1 MSLVRG
7 EPTVEGMGFEEWDR
21 LDDVLRS
28 LPRLRI
34 MDTLE
39 PFTQDTFVFVKR
51 AMGLSDG
58 NLSAHLSRLE
68 KTGFLTIEK
77 TFRARK
83 PCTLLSLTREGR
95 ASLEG
100 HWEQMERI
108 IEARKKRPSI
118 VSELNRRDLGRI
130 T

>member
-1 MSLVRG
+1 VHD

-34 MDTLE
+34 MDALE
-39 PFTQDTFVFVKR
+39 PFKQGTFVFVKR
-51 AMGLSDG
+51 ATGLSDG

-68 KTGFLTIEK
+68 KAGFLTIKK

-95 ASLEG
+95 TSLEG
-100 HWEQMERI
+100 YWEQMERI
-108 IEARKKRPSI
+108 IEARRNRPS
-118 VSELNRRDLGRI
+118 VPSDLNRRDLGRI